1 MINNVKKFPVCS
13 WVMGQ
18 QVDILEIGIEKGRAE
33 GIRVLI
39 ETCKELGLSRE
50 DTFVR
55 TKEKF
60 GLTNDAAEKWIE
72 KYWN

>member
-1 MINNVKKFPVCS
+1 MN
-13 WVMGQ
+13 
-18 QVDILEIGIEKGRAE
+18 ILEIGIEKGRAE
-33 GIRVLI
+33 GIEQGIEQGIRVLI

-60 GLTNDAAEKWIE
+60 GLTDDAAEKWLE
-72 KYWN
+72 KYWS